1 MAVNINNAFVGTPPI
16 DGGVYF
22 NAPVGTTLPTTA
34 DAELDEAFIDHGAV
48 GPDGFNVQPTRSSE
62 TEKMFGGGDWVDLQ
76 TDYSEDITL
85 TLLEDDNEG
94 VIKSIFGEENVVI
107 TPGPEGTQKTIYH
120 TKKRLPIKSHVL
132 KAVDGEKLKTYVVPK
147 GRIVTAEK
155 TADVHTASTK
165 YNLTIKA
172 FPHTLTDSNGAREVY
187 VVEYR
192 DNGVPASAA
201 ADDGDGGPDS
211 PDSEPSAA
219 GIDGD
224 GAPDSTDFT
233 DSPDSEPSDSLVQ

>member
-1 MAVNINNAFVGTPPI
+1 MAVNINNAFVGAPPI

-22 NAPVGTTLPTTA
+22 NAPVGTNLPA
-34 DAELDEAFIDHGAV
+34 SAEEALDKAFIDHGAI
-48 GPDGFNVQPTRSSE
+48 GPDGFNVQPTRNSD

-76 TDYSEDITL
+76 TEFTEEVTL

-94 VIKSIFGEENVVI
+94 VIASIFGEDNVVI
-107 TPGPEGTQKTIYH
+107 KPGEQGTTKTIYH

-132 KAVDGEKLKTYVVPK
+132 KAVDGDKLKTYVIPR

-165 YNLTIKA
+165 YNVTIKA
-172 FPHTLTDSNGAREVY
+172 FPYTLNDDNGEREVY

-192 DNGVPASAA
+192 DDGRPTESGKKADPA
-201 ADDGDGGPDS
+201 G
-211 PDSEPSAA
+211 A
-219 GIDGD
+219 G
-224 GAPDSTDFT
+224 T
-233 DSPDSEPSDSLVQ
+233 EEHQ